1 MCIRDRSTIWHTSW
15 NPLATRDQ
23 FWIKFELEEKTMLD
37 ALRYK
42 GRSGASN
49 GRIKKYRVEV
59 SNDNQEWTEVSV
71 GNWENTDD
79 WYIAMFKEPTE
90 AKYVRLTGVET
101 YGEGL
106 QQNKFASAAEIRL
119 RKATSKTDISDA
131 TVTLTSDD
139 KLVSIVDPE
148 HPVTL
153 SKEDIKVALGDKE
166 LRYGIDYKLSY
177 SNNTAPGTCLL
188 YTSSPSA
195 FVAGEA

>member
-1 MCIRDRSTIWHTSW
+1 
-15 NPLATRDQ
+15 
-23 FWIKFELEEKTMLD
+23 
-37 ALRYK
+37 
-42 GRSGASN
+42 
-49 GRIKKYRVEV
+49 
-59 SNDNQEWTEVSV
+59 
-71 GNWENTDD
+71 
-79 WYIAMFKEPTE
+79 MFKEPTE

-131 TVTLTSDD
+131 TVTLKSDK

-177 SNNTAPGTCLL
+177 SNNTAPGTATVTVTGIGQYG
-188 YTSSPSA
+188 YTGSVSKEFTIEMKDPEMVGISVKA
-195 FVAGEA
+195 FPTKTTYTEGETLNPEGLVLQSFI